1 MAQNDEVIYLQYML
15 AQGLQYLVTAVLLLK
30 TKVIEIIMPAYPLA
44 CSCALQG

>member
-1 MAQNDEVIYLQYML
+1 MAQNDEVIYLQNML

-30 TKVIEIIMPAYPLA
+30 TKGGQIMQAYLLA